1 MENKEVTK
9 ASEILE
15 LHDTGSH
22 VASIAGT
29 LKVSTATVYAVLRQ
43 HRPDRQKWV
52 RQSYRSEFP
61 RQIKELHENGVK
73 QARIA
78 QELGISRQYV
88 SRVIRDASR

>member
-1 MENKEVTK
+1 MTK
-9 ASEILE
+9 AAEILE

-22 VASIAGT
+22 VASIADT

-52 RQSYRSEFP
+52 RQSYRSDFP
-61 RQIKELHENGVK
+61 RQIMELHEKGVK